1 MIHTDKGFHM
11 VSETEVD
18 VFLEFFCFLYDQVDV
33 GSLISGGSAFLNLA
47 STYGISQFTY
57 Y

>member
-1 MIHTDKGFHM
+1 M

-18 VFLEFFCFLYDQVDV
+18 VFLEFFCFFYDQVDV